1 MTFDEQLTQAFETL
15 TDRLRDDVDREVR
28 RVIDEL
34 TAAQAERERIE
45 SDARERV
52 ARAASQ
58 EIASAIATARQQ
70 AHDEGR
76 EAGKE
81 EGRQRGVEEGRRQG
95 VAEGQRQG
103 LEEGRQQGV
112 EAGLRQGVEEGRQ
125 QAADEARGALEAAAA
140 AVAAAQH
147 AARTVDLAASAR
159 LAEAVRSI
167 GRGKS
172 LSEILDTL
180 VTCAGREATRAG
192 VWLVRGGG
200 FRSWRAVGFG
210 DAIDHEQRGQS
221 VELSFD
227 GAGVIAD
234 AARTNEAASGDGP
247 GAPRFAALPPGRMG
261 FAVPIAM
268 SGQVVAVLYADQGN
282 VAGLG
287 TTNHEPGTTNAE
299 PGTLNPEP
307 SSVVWPDTLEVLT
320 RYAARCLEAVTAF
333 KAARALTERPGES
346 DVHAPGSR
354 DEVNLDEEASAR
366 RYARLLV
373 SEIKLYHESAV
384 VEGRRDR
391 DLAKRLG
398 GEIAHARVLYEQ
410 RVPPGVRR
418 RADYF
423 QDELVRTLA
432 DGDATMLELKA

>member
-1 MTFDEQLTQAFETL
+1 MTFNEQLKQAFEAL
-15 TDRLRDDVDREVR
+15 TDRLRNDVDREVR
-28 RVIDEL
+28 LVIDEL

-45 SDARERV
+45 SDARERI
-52 ARAASQ
+52 AQAASQ
-58 EIASAIATARQQ
+58 EMAGAIATVRQQ
-70 AHDEGR
+70 SQDEGR

-81 EGRQRGVEEGRRQG
+81 EGRRQG
-95 VAEGQRQG
+95 I
-103 LEEGRQQGV
+103 
-112 EAGLRQGVEEGRQ
+112 EEGRQ
-125 QAADEARGALEAAAA
+125 QAEQAARRALEEAGA
-140 AVAAAQH
+140 AVAAVQH
-147 AARTVDLAASAR
+147 AARTADLAASAR

-167 GRGKS
+167 GRGSS

-200 FRSWRAVGFG
+200 FRSWRVIGFG
-210 DAIDHEQRGQS
+210 DALDHEQRGQS
-221 VELSFD
+221 VELPFD

-247 GAPRFAALPPGRMG
+247 SAPAFASLPPGRQG

-268 SGQVVAVLYADQGN
+268 SGQVVAVLYADQGD
-282 VAGLG
+282 VAELG
-287 TTNHEPGTTNAE
+287 TTNLEPGTTSHEAGTTNAE
-299 PGTLNPEP
+299 RGTLNAQP

-346 DVHAPGSR
+346 DVDAPANGDDASS
-354 DEVNLDEEASAR
+354 DEEASAR

-391 DLAKRLG
+391 DLTTRLG
-398 GEIAHARVLYEQ
+398 GEIAHARVLYEE

>member
-1 MTFDEQLTQAFETL
+1 MTFDEQLNQAFETL
-15 TDRLRDDVDREVR
+15 TDRLRNDVEREVR

-34 TAAQAERERIE
+34 TVAQAERERIE

-52 ARAASQ
+52 ALAASQ
-58 EIASAIATARQQ
+58 EMASAIATVRQQ
-70 AHDEGR
+70 SQDEGR

-81 EGRQRGVEEGRRQG
+81 EGRRQG
-95 VAEGQRQG
+95 I
-103 LEEGRQQGV
+103 
-112 EAGLRQGVEEGRQ
+112 EEGRQ
-125 QAADEARGALEAAAA
+125 QAEQAARRALEEAAA

-147 AARTVDLAASAR
+147 AARTADLAASAR

-167 GRGKS
+167 GRGSS

-200 FRSWRAVGFG
+200 FRSWRVIGFG
-210 DAIDHEQRGQS
+210 DALDHEQRGQS
-221 VELSFD
+221 VELPFD

-247 GAPRFAALPPGRMG
+247 SAPAFAALPPGRQG

-282 VAGLG
+282 VAELG
-287 TTNHEPGTTNAE
+287 TTNLEPGTTSHEAGTTNPE
-299 PGTLNPEP
+299 RGTLNAQP

-346 DVHAPGSR
+346 DVDAPASGDDASS
-354 DEVNLDEEASAR
+354 DEEASAR

-391 DLAKRLG
+391 DLATRLG

>member
-1 MTFDEQLTQAFETL
+1 M
-15 TDRLRDDVDREVR
+15 
-28 RVIDEL
+28 
-34 TAAQAERERIE
+34 
-45 SDARERV
+45 
-52 ARAASQ
+52 
-58 EIASAIATARQQ
+58 
-70 AHDEGR
+70 
-76 EAGKE
+76 
-81 EGRQRGVEEGRRQG
+81 
-95 VAEGQRQG
+95 
-103 LEEGRQQGV
+103 
-112 EAGLRQGVEEGRQ
+112 
-125 QAADEARGALEAAAA
+125 
-140 AVAAAQH
+140 
-147 AARTVDLAASAR
+147 DLAASAR

-398 GEIAHARVLYEQ
+398 GEIAHARTLYEQ
-410 RVPPGVRR
+410 RVPPDVRQ

-423 QDELVRTLA
+423 HDELVRTLA

>member
-1 MTFDEQLTQAFETL
+1 MTFDEQLNQAFETL
-15 TDRLRDDVDREVR
+15 TDRLRNDVEREVR

-34 TAAQAERERIE
+34 TVAQAERERIE

-52 ARAASQ
+52 ALAASQ
-58 EIASAIATARQQ
+58 EMASAIATVRQQ
-70 AHDEGR
+70 SQDEGR

-81 EGRQRGVEEGRRQG
+81 EGRRQG
-95 VAEGQRQG
+95 I
-103 LEEGRQQGV
+103 
-112 EAGLRQGVEEGRQ
+112 EEGRQ
-125 QAADEARGALEAAAA
+125 QAEQAARRALEEAAA

-167 GRGKS
+167 GRGRS

-200 FRSWRAVGFG
+200 FRSWRVIGFG
-210 DAIDHEQRGQS
+210 DALDHEQRGQS
-221 VELSFD
+221 VELPFD

-247 GAPRFAALPPGRMG
+247 SAPAFAALPPGRQG

-282 VAGLG
+282 VAELG
-287 TTNHEPGTTNAE
+287 TTNLEPGTTSHAAGTTNAE
-299 PGTLNPEP
+299 RGTLTAQP

-346 DVHAPGSR
+346 DVDAPASGDDASS
-354 DEVNLDEEASAR
+354 DEEASAR

-391 DLAKRLG
+391 DLATRLG

>member
-1 MTFDEQLTQAFETL
+1 MTFEEQLRHAFETL
-15 TDRLRDDVDREVR
+15 TDRLRNDVDREFQ

-34 TAAQAERERIE
+34 AAAQAERERIE

-58 EIASAIATARQQ
+58 ELASAIATARQQ

-81 EGRQRGVEEGRRQG
+81 EGRQQGVEEGRWQG
-95 VAEGQRQG
+95 V
-103 LEEGRQQGV
+103 EEGRQQGV
-112 EAGLRQGVEEGRQ
+112 EAGLRRGVEEGRQ
-125 QAADEARGALEAAAA
+125 QAEHEARGALAEAAAA
-140 AVAAAQH
+140 IAAAQH
-147 AARTVDLAASAR
+147 AARAVDLAASAR

-180 VTCAGREATRAG
+180 VICAGREATRAG

-200 FRSWRAVGFG
+200 FRSWRVTGFG
-210 DAIDHEQRGQS
+210 DALDHEQRGQS
-221 VELSFD
+221 VELPFD

-247 GAPRFAALPPGRMG
+247 SAPRFAALPPGRTG

-299 PGTLNPEP
+299 HGTLNAQP

-354 DEVNLDEEASAR
+354 DEVNPDEEVSAR

-410 RVPPGVRR
+410 RVPPDVRQ

-423 QDELVRTLA
+423 HDELVRTLA

>member
-1 MTFDEQLTQAFETL
+1 MTFDEQLNQAFETL
-15 TDRLRDDVDREVR
+15 TDRLRNDVEREVR

-34 TAAQAERERIE
+34 TVAQAERERIE

-52 ARAASQ
+52 ALAASQ
-58 EIASAIATARQQ
+58 EMASAIATVRQQ
-70 AHDEGR
+70 SQDEGR

-81 EGRQRGVEEGRRQG
+81 EGRRQG
-95 VAEGQRQG
+95 I
-103 LEEGRQQGV
+103 
-112 EAGLRQGVEEGRQ
+112 EEGRQ
-125 QAADEARGALEAAAA
+125 QAEQTARRALEEAAAA
-140 AVAAAQH
+140 IAAAQH
-147 AARTVDLAASAR
+147 AARTADLAASAR

-180 VTCAGREATRAG
+180 VICAGREATRAG

-200 FRSWRAVGFG
+200 FRSWRVIGFG
-210 DAIDHEQRGQS
+210 DALDHEQRGQS
-221 VELSFD
+221 VELPFD

-247 GAPRFAALPPGRMG
+247 SAPAFAALPPGRQG

-282 VAGLG
+282 VAELG
-287 TTNHEPGTTNAE
+287 TTNLEPGTTSHEAGTTNPE
-299 PGTLNPEP
+299 RGTLNAQP

-346 DVHAPGSR
+346 DVDAPASGDDASS
-354 DEVNLDEEASAR
+354 DEEASAR

-391 DLAKRLG
+391 DLATRLG

>member
-1 MTFDEQLTQAFETL
+1 MTFNEQLEQAFEAL
-15 TDRLRDDVDREVR
+15 TDRLRNDVEREVR

-34 TAAQAERERIE
+34 TVAQAERERIE
-45 SDARERV
+45 SDARER
-52 ARAASQ
+52 AALAASQ
-58 EIASAIATARQQ
+58 EMAGAIATVRQQ
-70 AHDEGR
+70 SQDEGR

-81 EGRQRGVEEGRRQG
+81 EGRRQGIEEGRRQ
-95 VAEGQRQG
+95 AEQAARRA
-103 LEEGRQQGV
+103 LEE
-112 EAGLRQGVEEGRQ
+112 
-125 QAADEARGALEAAAA
+125 AAA

-147 AARTVDLAASAR
+147 AARTADLAASAR

-167 GRGKS
+167 GRGSS

-200 FRSWRAVGFG
+200 FRSWRVIGFG
-210 DAIDHEQRGQS
+210 DALDHEQRGQP
-221 VELSFD
+221 VELPFD

-247 GAPRFAALPPGRMG
+247 SAPAFAALPPGRQG

-282 VAGLG
+282 VAELGATNLEPG
-287 TTNHEPGTTNAE
+287 TTSHEAGTTNAE
-299 PGTLNPEP
+299 RGTLNAPP

-346 DVHAPGSR
+346 DVDAPASGDDASS
-354 DEVNLDEEASAR
+354 DEEASAR

-391 DLAKRLG
+391 DLATRLG
-398 GEIAHARVLYEQ
+398 GEIAHARVLYEE

>member
-1 MTFDEQLTQAFETL
+1 MTFNEQLKQAFEAL
-15 TDRLRDDVDREVR
+15 TDRLRNDVDREVR
-28 RVIDEL
+28 LVIDEL

-45 SDARERV
+45 SDARERI
-52 ARAASQ
+52 AQAASQ
-58 EIASAIATARQQ
+58 EMAGAIATVRQQ
-70 AHDEGR
+70 SQDEGR

-81 EGRQRGVEEGRRQG
+81 EGRRQG
-95 VAEGQRQG
+95 I
-103 LEEGRQQGV
+103 
-112 EAGLRQGVEEGRQ
+112 EEGRQ
-125 QAADEARGALEAAAA
+125 QAEQAARRALEEAGA

-147 AARTVDLAASAR
+147 AARTADLAASAR

-167 GRGKS
+167 GRGSS

-200 FRSWRAVGFG
+200 FRSWRVIGFG
-210 DAIDHEQRGQS
+210 DALDHEPRGQS
-221 VELSFD
+221 VELPFD

-247 GAPRFAALPPGRMG
+247 SAPAFASLPPGRQG

-282 VAGLG
+282 VAELG
-287 TTNHEPGTTNAE
+287 TTNLEPGTTSHEAGTTNAE
-299 PGTLNPEP
+299 RGTLNAQP

-346 DVHAPGSR
+346 DVDAPANGDDASS
-354 DEVNLDEEASAR
+354 DEEASAR

-391 DLAKRLG
+391 DLTTRLG
-398 GEIAHARVLYEQ
+398 GEIAHARVLYEE